1 LRFKKLWDTG
11 KKNLGDNE
19 EEAEEKSA
27 TTL

>member
-1 LRFKKLWDTG
+1 LWDTG